1 MVEVNISR
9 VQLLVVKKF
18 WSPLKVWSLF
28 TSFFSLQL
36 GSDEEATI
44 LFVKELHSPKVHPI
58 SYRDVEVLKTLF
70 AGGSTRFSPNRVDN
84 FEELLGKSS
93 LLNIQKCI
101 VSEAK
106 RQENDNFK
114 LSIDEL
120 KAFLGLCITC
130 GVIKGRD
137 GQL

>member
-1 MVEVNISR
+1 M
-9 VQLLVVKKF
+9 
-18 WSPLKVWSLF
+18 
-28 TSFFSLQL
+28 
-36 GSDEEATI
+36 
-44 LFVKELHSPKVHPI
+44 KELRSPKVHPI

-84 FEELLGKSS
+84 STDVFEELLGKSS

-120 KAFLGLCITC
+120 KEFLGLCIFC

-137 GQL
+137 GRL

>member
-1 MVEVNISR
+1 M
-9 VQLLVVKKF
+9 VVKKC
-18 WSPLKVWSLF
+18 WSPLKMCSLF

-36 GSDEEATI
+36 ASDEEATI
-44 LFVKELHSPKVHPI
+44 LVVKELCSPKVHAI
-58 SYRDVEVLKTLF
+58 SYRDAEVLKTLF

-84 FEELLGKSS
+84 STDVFEELLGKNS
-93 LLNIQKCI
+93 LLNIQKYI

-120 KAFLGLCITC
+120 KAFLGFCIIC